1 MEELKVYNSFWKKSI
16 LFLVCIIFT
25 CMGIY
30 AITHHPEKDHMW
42 TWLGILLF
50 GGGGLFYLY
59 LIIKERLSH
68 RPYITVT
75 DTTLTVNHGYV
86 IGRGWFMA
94 EIQLA
99 DISRFELKPLSIVH
113 RRGPRLIIHYKP
125 RGNNKK
131 NAPLTG
137 TIDITYIS
145 LSSRRL
151 CDMLNQRLAAVK

>member
-25 CMGIY
+25 CLAID

-42 TWLGILLF
+42 TWLSILLF
-50 GGGGLFYLY
+50 GGGGLLYLY

-99 DISRFELKPLSIVH
+99 DISRFELEPLSIVH
-113 RRGPRLIIHYKP
+113 RRGPRLIIHYKD
-125 RGNNKK
+125 
-131 NAPLTG
+131 ATTG
-137 TIDITYIS
+137 QIPTTYINI
-145 LSSRRL
+145 SSRRL
-151 CDMLNQRLAAVK
+151 CDQLNQRLAYDSKS